1 MTSFNPLTRYFR
13 QPTIFLKLPSE
24 GLHYGPSDLDMPA
37 NNELPVFPMTVR
49 DEIINKTP
57 DALFNGTSVASLIE
71 SCIPNVKNAWAV
83 PTIDLDAMLIA
94 IKIAT
99 YGKDID
105 IGGVCTHCNESSDY
119 VIDLNQQLALIG
131 RSQYQIP
138 KKIAQFEILF
148 RPLSFKEINDT
159 NQIQFNEQKLAEIL
173 PTADLSDK
181 EKLKQINDLVLK
193 VTDSTIV
200 ALSASISSIRTDDVI
215 VDDQIQIKEFLDNCS
230 SQIFNAIKDAAIEKR
245 NASSMKPLKLTCN
258 HCNKDYEQ
266 PIVLDLSNFFGRSS

>member
-1 MTSFNPLTRYFR
+1 
-13 QPTIFLKLPSE
+13 
-24 GLHYGPSDLDMPA
+24 
-37 NNELPVFPMTVR
+37 
-49 DEIINKTP
+49 
-57 DALFNGTSVASLIE
+57 
-71 SCIPNVKNAWAV
+71 
-83 PTIDLDAMLIA
+83 
-94 IKIAT
+94 
-99 YGKDID
+99 
-105 IGGVCTHCNESSDY
+105 
-119 VIDLNQQLALIG
+119 LALIG